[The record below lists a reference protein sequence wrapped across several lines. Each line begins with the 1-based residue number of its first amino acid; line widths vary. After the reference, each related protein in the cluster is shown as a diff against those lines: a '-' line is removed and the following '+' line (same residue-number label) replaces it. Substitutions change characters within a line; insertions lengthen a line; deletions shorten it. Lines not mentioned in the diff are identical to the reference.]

1 MSLVALLPKLAG
13 TDKATPL
20 KEFFDTIESTAR
32 IGNWSNE
39 DMVRI
44 ATLKLTDVPRTFYN
58 GTLELNE
65 QNITW
70 TAYKAVFSRPN

>member
-1 MSLVALLPKLAG
+1 MGPQH
-13 TDKATPL
+13 KATPL

-32 IGNWSNE
+32 IGNWSSE

-44 ATLKLTDVPRTFYN
+44 ATLKLTDVARTFYN
-58 GTLELNE
+58 GTSELHD

-70 TAYKAVFSRPN
+70 TAYKAAFHDRFRDVRTD

>member
-1 MSLVALLPKLAG
+1 LSLVALVPKWGG
-13 TDKATPL
+13 TDKAAPL

-44 ATLKLTDVPRTFYN
+44 ETLKLTDVARTFYN
-58 GTLELNE
+58 GSLQL
-65 QNITW
+65 QNQSITW
-70 TAYKAVFSRPN
+70 